1 MNMHEYKSIKMPEQ
15 SKWKCYLFGCG
26 LDGHGLIYHP
36 IRGKEPNAFVR
47 WMMKICFDCMW
58 VKEKTND

>member
-1 MNMHEYKSIKMPEQ
+1 MTEYKSIKMPEY

-26 LDGHGLIYHP
+26 LDGHGLVYRP
-36 IRGKEPNAFVR
+36 VRGKEPNAFVR
-47 WMMKICFDCMW
+47 WMMRICLGCMW